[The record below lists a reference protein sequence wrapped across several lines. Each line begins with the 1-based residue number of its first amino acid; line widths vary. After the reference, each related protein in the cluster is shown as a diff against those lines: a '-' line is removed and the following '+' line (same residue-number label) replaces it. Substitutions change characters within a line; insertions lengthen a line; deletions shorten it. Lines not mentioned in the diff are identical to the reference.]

1 MFDRTRNN
9 MAIQNFHYGKTYNDF
24 TTLCTMVYKLRCVMM
39 VFADLN
45 GGLQPRH
52 VDWLASEK
60 GEKYKVVLGLLLRH
74 ETFWAVDHT
83 KMRQWKVHFVR
94 MA

>member
-9 MAIQNFHYGKTYNDF
+9 MAIQNFHYAKTYNNF
-24 TTLCTMVYKLRCVMM
+24 PTLCTMVYKLRCVMM

-60 GEKYKVVLGLLLRH
+60 GENTMWYWDYCYDMKL
-74 ETFWAVDHT
+74 FWL
-83 KMRQWKVHFVR
+83 
-94 MA
+94 